1 MRNIFL
7 VYIPPGNTEA
17 MVHYEETI
25 RQKVSPDRIY
35 RHVDSGLRSRLDR
48 IFGKR
53 PIAVWGSQDSS
64 VNRSKF
70 ERMAPGDEVLIIEGS
85 TIKLLGKIAATTVN
99 PDLSRELWRN
109 LRPGGDNRWDL
120 IYFIANPQEIDLPF
134 TKFCSLVGYA
144 KNYQLRGLT
153 LVSQDRLDAFYSRY
167 DDLYS
172 ILMLLKQRQP
182 VYEIPQH
189 DLLGH
194 VAKETEA
201 TELVPP
207 HEDLDQALPQ
217 EAVSDHVRMQWKLL
231 NLGMKAGSRV
241 WIPASDQNKIRTTY
255 RFDQFETDFAAGL
268 DTQVRYV
275 ENIDVVWKEE
285 FRIDAAF
292 EIENTT
298 AIYSGLLRFAD
309 LTLVAPN
316 TIYPLF
322 IVAPRDKRSRLIE
335 QLKRPTFR
343 KLGLENKVRY
353 LSYEVVD
360 EIDRFFEST
369 SKGLNVDVLKGRSEE
384 IHIT

>member
-25 RQKVSPDRIY
+25 RQKVSIDRIY

-48 IFGKR
+48 IFGSR
-53 PIAVWGSQDSS
+53 PIAVWGSQDSPA
-64 VNRSKF
+64 NRAKF

-85 TIKLLGKIAATTVN
+85 IIKLLGKIAATTVN
-99 PDLSRELWRN
+99 PNLSRELWRN
-109 LRPGGDNRWDL
+109 LRPGGDERWDL

-134 TKFCSLVGYA
+134 TEFCRLVGYA
-144 KNYQLRGLT
+144 ENYQLRGLT
-153 LVSQDRLDAFYSRY
+153 LVGPDRLGEFYNRY

-189 DLLGH
+189 DLLGQ
-194 VAKETEA
+194 TISEA
-201 TELVPP
+201 PAPEIAVP
-207 HEDLDQALPQ
+207 HEELEEALPN
-217 EAVSDHVRMQWKLL
+217 ETVSDHVRMQWKLI
-231 NLGMKAGSRV
+231 NLGMKASSRV
-241 WIPASDQNKIRTTY
+241 WIPTGDQTKIRRLY
-255 RFDQFETDFAAGL
+255 NFDRFETDFAAGL

-298 AIYSGLLRFAD
+298 AIYSGLLRFSD

-322 IVAPRDKRSRLIE
+322 IVAPREKRARLIE
-335 QLKRPTFR
+335 QLKRPSFR
-343 KLGLENKVRY
+343 TLRLERKVRY
-353 LSYEVVD
+353 LSYEAIDEVD
-360 EIDRFFEST
+360 HFFEDRNHGVT
-369 SKGLNVDVLKGRSEE
+369 VDIIRDRSEE

>member
-1 MRNIFL
+1 VRNIFL
-7 VYIPPGNTEA
+7 VYIPPGNPEA

-25 RQKVSPDRIY
+25 RQKVSSDRIY
-35 RHVDSGLRSRLDR
+35 RHVDSGVRSRLMR
-48 IFGKR
+48 IFGGR
-53 PIAVWGSQDSS
+53 PIAVWGSQDSQA
-64 VNRSKF
+64 NRSKF
-70 ERMAPGDEVLIIEGS
+70 ERMAPGDEVLIIEGDI
-85 TIKLLGKIAATTVN
+85 IKLLGKIAATTIN

-109 LRPGGDNRWDL
+109 LRPGSDNRWDL

-134 TKFCSLVGYA
+134 TKFCQLVGYA

-153 LVSQDRLDAFYSRY
+153 LVSQDRLDEFYGRY

-172 ILMLLKQRQP
+172 ILMLLKQQQP

-189 DLLGH
+189 DLFGQTVSEAPAPE
-194 VAKETEA
+194 VAA
-201 TELVPP
+201 PN
-207 HEDLDQALPQ
+207 EDLDETLP
-217 EAVSDHVRMQWKLL
+217 ADAISDHVRMQWKLL

-241 WIPASDQNKIRTTY
+241 WIPTGDQTKIRTTY
-255 RFDQFETDFAAGL
+255 SFDQFESDFAAGL

-343 KLGLENKVRY
+343 KLGLERKVRY
-353 LSYEVVD
+353 LSYDVID
-360 EIDRFFEST
+360 EIDRFFEDS
-369 SKGLNVDVLKGRSEE
+369 SQGLNVDVIKGRSEE
-384 IHIT
+384 IHII

>member
-1 MRNIFL
+1 VRNIFL
-7 VYIPPGNTEA
+7 VYIPPGNPEA
-17 MVHYEETI
+17 VVHYEETI
-25 RQKVSPDRIY
+25 RQKVSSDRIY
-35 RHVDSGLRSRLDR
+35 RHVDTGLRSRLTK
-48 IFGKR
+48 IFGGR
-53 PIAVWGSQDSS
+53 PIAVWGSQDSA

-70 ERMAPGDEVLIIEGS
+70 ERMAPGDEVLIIEGD
-85 TIKLLGKIAATTVN
+85 TIKLLGKIAATTIN
-99 PDLSRELWRN
+99 SDLSRELWRN
-109 LRPGGDNRWDL
+109 LRPGNDSSWDL
-120 IYFIANPQEIDLPF
+120 IYFIANPLEIDLPF
-134 TKFCSLVGYA
+134 TKFCRLVGYA

-153 LVSQDRLDAFYSRY
+153 LVSRDRLDAFYSHY

-172 ILMLLKQRQP
+172 ILMKLKRQQP

-189 DLLGH
+189 DLFGQT
-194 VAKETEA
+194 VSEGPAPEVSA
-201 TELVPP
+201 P
-207 HEDLDQALPQ
+207 HENLEEALPD
-217 EAVSDHVRMQWKLL
+217 ETISDHVRMQWKLL
-231 NLGMKAGSRV
+231 SLGLKAGSRV
-241 WIPASDQNKIRTTY
+241 WIPTSDQNKIRTAY
-255 RFDQFETDFAAGL
+255 SFDQFETDFAAGL

-343 KLGLENKVRY
+343 KLGLEHKVRY
-353 LSYEVVD
+353 LSYEAVD
-360 EIDRFFEST
+360 EIDRFFEDRQQ
-369 SKGLNVDVLKGRSEE
+369 GLTVDIISGRAEE
-384 IHIT
+384 IHVT

>member
-7 VYIPPGNTEA
+7 VYIPPGNAEA

-25 RQKVSPDRIY
+25 RQKVNPERIY
-35 RHVDSGLRSRLDR
+35 RYIGADLRSRLMR
-48 IFGKR
+48 IFGGR
-53 PIAVWGSQDSS
+53 PIAVWGSQDSPA
-64 VNRSKF
+64 NRAKF
-70 ERMAPGDEVLIIEGS
+70 ERMTPGDEVLIIEGV
-85 TIKLLGKIAATTVN
+85 TIKLLGKIAATTIS
-99 PDLSRELWRN
+99 PDLSHELWRN
-109 LRPGGDNRWDL
+109 LRPGSDDRWDL

-134 TKFCSLVGYA
+134 TKFCRLVGYA
-144 KNYQLRGLT
+144 ENYQLRGLT
-153 LVSQDRLDAFYSRY
+153 LVSQDRLDTFYSRY

-172 ILMLLKQRQP
+172 ILMLLRRQQP

-189 DLLGH
+189 DLFGQT
-194 VAKETEA
+194 VSEA
-201 TELVPP
+201 LEPEIAVP
-207 HEDLDQALPQ
+207 HEDLEGALPD
-217 EAVSDHVRMQWKLL
+217 EAISDHVRMQWKLL

-241 WIPASDQNKIRTTY
+241 WIPTGDQSRIRNLY
-255 RFDQFETDFAAGL
+255 NFDQFETDFAAGL

-298 AIYSGLLRFAD
+298 AIYSGLLRFSD

-322 IVAPRDKRSRLIE
+322 IVAPRDKRGRLIE

-343 KLGLENKVRY
+343 KFHLDQKVRY
-353 LSYEVVD
+353 LSYEAVD
-360 EIDRFFEST
+360 EIDRFFEDRT
-369 SKGLNVDVLKGRSEE
+369 QGLTVDVFVGRSEE
-384 IHIT
+384 IHFT